1 MNGDEISDIKRIID
15 QFKKALPKLT
25 IYILGPG
32 QFNKNEYARECYGK
46 RCQIKDALKDEHE
59 VFFPEQVANAAKS
72 VGFKISNQ
80 LMFEIVTMKE
90 EDINLII
97 MIFVTN
103 ASGLQTELEA
113 FSQHPKLA
121 EKMWVF
127 YDTTYYTKGENR
139 FWYINDALDLIDGHK
154 GRILPFTKN
163 DIEKCSLVAKIKE
176 LVEQYKR
183 ALYYSIYK
191 KY

>member
-1 MNGDEISDIKRIID
+1 MSDDELIEIKKIIK

-32 QFNKNEYARECYGK
+32 QFNKNEYARKCYGK
-46 RCQIKDALKDEHE
+46 RCQIRDALSDEHE
-59 VFFPEQVANAAKS
+59 VFFPEQIAKAAES
-72 VGFKISNQ
+72 EGFRIRNQ
-80 LMFEIVTMKE
+80 SMFEIVTMKE

-103 ASGLQTELEA
+103 ASGLQAELVA

-127 YDTTYYTKGENR
+127 YDTTYYTLGDNKSW
-139 FWYINDALDLIDGHK
+139 FINDALDLIDGHK
-154 GRILPFTKN
+154 GRILSFTEN
-163 DIEKCSLVAKIKE
+163 DITECSLISKIEE